1 MKVYCPYCKKNVDY
15 RIEQRNVNMFRGIE
29 VNTYENVAIC
39 KICDK
44 ELYINNIEKEN
55 NERIYNI
62 YRNKTDIINPQD
74 IINFREK
81 YNISQRE
88 LTSILDFG
96 KMTINRYEKGC
107 LPSKSQ
113 SDYIKLLISNKDDFI
128 KKVEQAY
135 KNNRIGKKTYAKILL
150 NNNEYKTIQKDI
162 QNLYRKNI
170 KQILDRKPD
179 IFNGYRHLNLD
190 KVEDIISYIASKVKN
205 LTITSL
211 NKYLWYI
218 DMLSFNERSISITG
232 LTYEHEKFGPTIFN
246 QEYEEIS
253 LLTSKYKREIYENE
267 YGSTIKIISN
277 NNFDLSQFEEIEINI
292 IDTIIKLL
300 KNKKVTEI
308 SEMSHSEKA
317 WSKTKRYEKIS
328 FKYAMDLNIIN
339 N

>member
-1 MKVYCPYCKKNVDY
+1 MKK
-15 RIEQRNVNMFRGIE
+15 F
-29 VNTYENVAIC
+29 
-39 KICDK
+39 
-44 ELYINNIEKEN
+44 
-55 NERIYNI
+55 
-62 YRNKTDIINPQD
+62 
-74 IINFREK
+74 
-81 YNISQRE
+81 
-88 LTSILDFG
+88 
-96 KMTINRYEKGC
+96 
-107 LPSKSQ
+107 
-113 SDYIKLLISNKDDFI
+113 LLIFLSFI
-128 KKVEQAY
+128 FCLSFVGC
-135 KNNRIGKKTYAKILL
+135 KNNKPNATISTYLL
-150 NNNEYKTIQKDI
+150 D
-162 QNLYRKNI
+162 
-170 KQILDRKPD
+170 
-179 IFNGYRHLNLD
+179 
-190 KVEDIISYIASKVKN
+190 
-205 LTITSL
+205 
-211 NKYLWYI
+211 
-218 DMLSFNERSISITG
+218 